1 MEQEISAHNSTVDK
15 EIFSHNSTAE
25 KAVISCMLL
34 DESACETALLSLT
47 REHFLDEDCA
57 RAFSAIQI
65 AHQQGFEIGL
75 QSVSSIVDVEFI
87 PKLVEIFT
95 CVPTSANFEVY
106 LKTLKDEYRNRR
118 FADDFT
124 ELVERARN
132 GDTEII
138 ADAQQALFKY
148 TRDVDI
154 GLKPIRNYVA
164 EAINK
169 LGNQEKGI
177 PTGFY
182 DLDKTIRGLC
192 KGDMIIVAGRPSM
205 GKSSFVANIATNVAL
220 NGYVVCYFSL
230 EMTSVSIVQRMIFS
244 MIGHSEQE
252 ILNDMKSDNPVV
264 TQEVFETQP
273 AIDAMKFYLNEST
286 SVTVNK
292 IVLECKKVAALEGKV
307 DLVVID
313 YLGLI
318 QSEMKSSTRNQ
329 EVAEIS
335 HSIKRLAKELDVP
348 VILVSQ
354 LNRNSEGR
362 ADHTPIMADL
372 SESGA
377 LEADADVVLFPYRP
391 WVYDKEEYSQTDA
404 ELIVAKNRNG
414 ETKRIPLYWQG
425 EQFTFKN
432 VAYESKD

>member
-1 MEQEISAHNSTVDK
+1 MEEQGLSAYNST
-15 EIFSHNSTAE
+15 TE
-25 KAVISCMLL
+25 KAVISCMIQ
-34 DESACETALLSLT
+34 DESACETGLLSLT
-47 REHFLDEDCA
+47 REHFLDADCA
-57 RAFSAIQI
+57 RVFSAISL
-65 AHQQGFEIGL
+65 AHKQGFEVGL
-75 QSVSSIVDVEFI
+75 QSVCSIVDNDFV
-87 PKLVEIFT
+87 PTVVEIYT
-95 CVPTSANFEVY
+95 NLPTSANFEVY
-106 LKTLKDEYRNRR
+106 LKTLQEDYRNRQ
-118 FADDFT
+118 FVNDFT
-124 ELVERARN
+124 ALVERAKN
-132 GDTEII
+132 GDEEII
-138 ADAQQALFKY
+138 SEAQQALLKY
-148 TRDVDI
+148 TKEIDC

-164 EAINK
+164 EAINE

-177 PTGFY
+177 STGFY

-205 GKSSFVANIATNVAL
+205 GKSSFVANVATNVAL

-230 EMTSVSIVQRMIFS
+230 EMTSVSIVQRMIFG

-252 ILNDMKSDNPVV
+252 IIADMKSDNPVV
-264 TQEVFETQP
+264 TQKVFDAQP
-273 AIDAMKFYLNEST
+273 KIDEMKFYLNEST
-286 SVTVNK
+286 SVSVSK
-292 IVLECKKVAALEGKV
+292 IILECKKISALEGRV

-318 QSEMKSSTRNQ
+318 QSEIKSATRNQ

-335 HSIKRLAKELDVP
+335 HAIKRLAKELEVP

-362 ADHTPIMADL
+362 ADHTPMMADL

-391 WVYDKEEYSQTDA
+391 WVYDKDEYSPNEA

-414 ETKRIPLYWQG
+414 ETKRIPLYWKG
-425 EQFTFKN
+425 EQFIFKN
-432 VAYESKD
+432 AVYEK

>member
-1 MEQEISAHNSTVDK
+1 MEEQGLSAYNST
-15 EIFSHNSTAE
+15 TE
-25 KAVISCMLL
+25 KAVISCMIQ
-34 DESACETALLSLT
+34 DESACETGLLSLT
-47 REHFLDEDCA
+47 REHFLDADCA
-57 RAFSAIQI
+57 RAFSAISL
-65 AHQQGFEIGL
+65 AHKQGFEVGL
-75 QSVSSIVDVEFI
+75 QSVCSIVDNDFV
-87 PKLVEIFT
+87 PTVVEIYT
-95 CVPTSANFEVY
+95 NLPTSANFEVY
-106 LKTLKDEYRNRR
+106 LKTLQEEYRNRQ
-118 FADDFT
+118 FVNDFT
-124 ELVERARN
+124 ALVERAKN
-132 GDTEII
+132 GDEEII
-138 ADAQQALFKY
+138 SEAQQALLKY
-148 TRDVDI
+148 TKEIDC

-164 EAINK
+164 EAINE

-177 PTGFY
+177 STGFY

-205 GKSSFVANIATNVAL
+205 GKSSFVANVATNVAL

-230 EMTSVSIVQRMIFS
+230 EMTSVSIVQRMIFG

-252 ILNDMKSDNPVV
+252 IIADMKSDNPVV
-264 TQEVFETQP
+264 TQKVFDAQP
-273 AIDAMKFYLNEST
+273 KIDEMKFYLNEST
-286 SVTVNK
+286 SVSVSK
-292 IVLECKKVAALEGKV
+292 IILECKKISALEGRV

-318 QSEMKSSTRNQ
+318 QSEIKSATRNQ

-335 HSIKRLAKELDVP
+335 HAIKRLAKELEVP

-362 ADHTPIMADL
+362 ADHTPMMADL

-391 WVYDKEEYSQTDA
+391 WVYDKDEYSPNEA

-414 ETKRIPLYWQG
+414 ETKRIPLYWKG
-425 EQFTFKN
+425 EQFIFKN
-432 VAYESKD
+432 AVYEK

>member
-1 MEQEISAHNSTVDK
+1 MEQEISVQQ
-15 EIFSHNSTAE
+15 HNSTAE
-25 KAVISCMLL
+25 KAVISCMML
-34 DESACETALLSLT
+34 DESACETALLALT

-65 AHQQGFEIGL
+65 AHKQGFEVGL
-75 QSVSSIVDVEFI
+75 QSVSSIVDADFI
-87 PKLVEIFT
+87 PKLVEIY
-95 CVPTSANFEVY
+95 CCLPTAANFEVY
-106 LKTLKDEYRNRR
+106 LKTLQEEFRNRQ
-118 FADDFT
+118 FVQDFT
-124 ELVERARN
+124 AIVERAKQ
-132 GDTEII
+132 GDEAII
-138 ADAQQALFKY
+138 AEAQQALYKY
-148 TRDVDI
+148 TREIDS
-154 GLKPIRNYVA
+154 GLKPIRNYIA

-169 LGNQEKGI
+169 LGNQDKGI
-177 PTGFY
+177 STGFY

-220 NGYVVCYFSL
+220 NGCVVCYFSL
-230 EMTSVSIVQRMIFS
+230 EMTSVSIVQRMIFG

-252 ILNDMKSDNPVV
+252 ILYDMKSDNPVV
-264 TQEVFETQP
+264 APKVFDAQP
-273 AIDAMKFYLNEST
+273 KIEDMKFYLNEST

-292 IVLECKKVAALEGKV
+292 IILECKKVAALEGRV
-307 DLVVID
+307 DLIVID

-318 QSEMKSSTRNQ
+318 QSEIKSATRNQ

-335 HSIKRLAKELDVP
+335 HSIKRLAKDLDVP

-362 ADHTPIMADL
+362 ADHTPMMSDL

-391 WVYDKEEYSQTDA
+391 WVYDKEYSPNDA

-414 ETKRIPLYWQG
+414 ETKKIPLYWQG
-425 EQFTFKN
+425 EQFIFKN
-432 VAYESKD
+432 VAYEYKE

>member
-1 MEQEISAHNSTVDK
+1 MEQEISVQQ
-15 EIFSHNSTAE
+15 HNSTAE
-25 KAVISCMLL
+25 KAVISCMML
-34 DESACETALLSLT
+34 DESACENALLALT

-65 AHQQGFEIGL
+65 AHKQGFEVGL
-75 QSVSSIVDVEFI
+75 QSVSSIVDADFI
-87 PKLVEIFT
+87 PKLVEIY
-95 CVPTSANFEVY
+95 CCLPTAANFEVY
-106 LKTLKDEYRNRR
+106 LKTLQEEYRNRQ
-118 FADDFT
+118 FVQDFT
-124 ELVERARN
+124 AIVERAKQ
-132 GDTEII
+132 GDESII
-138 ADAQQALFKY
+138 AEAQQALYKY
-148 TRDVDI
+148 TKEIDS
-154 GLKPIRNYVA
+154 GLKPIRNFIA

-169 LGNQEKGI
+169 LGNQDKGI

-205 GKSSFVANIATNVAL
+205 GKSSFVANVATNVAL

-230 EMTSVSIVQRMIFS
+230 EMTSVSIVQRMIFG

-252 ILNDMKSDNPVV
+252 ILYDMKSDNPVV
-264 TQEVFETQP
+264 APKVFDAQP
-273 AIDAMKFYLNEST
+273 KIEDMKFYLNEST

-292 IVLECKKVAALEGKV
+292 IILECKKVAALEGKV
-307 DLVVID
+307 DLIVID

-318 QSEMKSSTRNQ
+318 QSEIKSATRNQ

-335 HSIKRLAKELDVP
+335 HSIKRLAKDLDVP

-362 ADHTPIMADL
+362 ADHTPMMSDL

-391 WVYDKEEYSQTDA
+391 WVYDKEYSPNDA

-414 ETKRIPLYWQG
+414 ETKKIPLYWQG
-425 EQFTFKN
+425 EQFIFKN
-432 VAYESKD
+432 VAYEYKE

>member
-1 MEQEISAHNSTVDK
+1 MEQEISVQQ
-15 EIFSHNSTAE
+15 HNSTAE
-25 KAVISCMLL
+25 KAVISCMML
-34 DESACETALLSLT
+34 DESACENALLALT

-65 AHQQGFEIGL
+65 AHKQGFEVGL
-75 QSVSSIVDVEFI
+75 QSVSSIVDVDFI
-87 PKLVEIFT
+87 PKLVEIY
-95 CVPTSANFEVY
+95 CCLPTAANFEVY
-106 LKTLKDEYRNRR
+106 LKTLQEEYRNRQ
-118 FADDFT
+118 FVNDFS
-124 ELVERARN
+124 EIVERAKQ
-132 GDTEII
+132 GDESII
-138 ADAQQALFKY
+138 AEAQQALYKY
-148 TRDVDI
+148 TKEIDS
-154 GLKPIRNYVA
+154 GLKPIRNFIA

-169 LGNQEKGI
+169 LGNQDKGI

-205 GKSSFVANIATNVAL
+205 GKSSFVANVATNVAL

-230 EMTSVSIVQRMIFS
+230 EMTSVSIVQRMIFG

-252 ILNDMKSDNPVV
+252 ILYDMKSDNPVV
-264 TQEVFETQP
+264 APKVFDAQP
-273 AIDAMKFYLNEST
+273 KIEDMKFYLNEST

-292 IVLECKKVAALEGKV
+292 IILECKKVAALEGKV
-307 DLVVID
+307 DLIVID

-318 QSEMKSSTRNQ
+318 QSEIKSATRNQ

-335 HSIKRLAKELDVP
+335 HSIKRLAKDLDVP

-362 ADHTPIMADL
+362 ADHTPMMSDL

-391 WVYDKEEYSQTDA
+391 WVYDKEYSPNDA

-414 ETKRIPLYWQG
+414 ETKKIPLYWQG
-425 EQFTFKN
+425 EQFIFKN
-432 VAYESKD
+432 VAYEYKE

>member
-1 MEQEISAHNSTVDK
+1 MEQEISVQQ
-15 EIFSHNSTAE
+15 HNSTAE
-25 KAVISCMLL
+25 KAVISCMML
-34 DESACETALLSLT
+34 DESACETALLALT

-65 AHQQGFEIGL
+65 AHKQGFEVGL
-75 QSVSSIVDVEFI
+75 QSVSSIVDADFI
-87 PKLVEIFT
+87 PKLVEIY
-95 CVPTSANFEVY
+95 CCLPTAANFEVY
-106 LKTLKDEYRNRR
+106 LKTLQEEYRNRQ
-118 FADDFT
+118 FVQDFT
-124 ELVERARN
+124 AIVERAKQ
-132 GDTEII
+132 GDEAII
-138 ADAQQALFKY
+138 AEAQQALYKY
-148 TRDVDI
+148 TREIDS
-154 GLKPIRNYVA
+154 GLKPIKNFIA

-205 GKSSFVANIATNVAL
+205 GKSSFVANVATNVAL

-230 EMTSVSIVQRMIFS
+230 EMTSVSIVQRMIFG

-252 ILNDMKSDNPVV
+252 ILYDMKSDNPVV
-264 TQEVFETQP
+264 APKVFETQP
-273 AIDAMKFYLNEST
+273 QIEDMKFYLNEST

-292 IVLECKKVAALEGKV
+292 IILECKKVAALEGRV
-307 DLVVID
+307 DLIVID

-318 QSEMKSSTRNQ
+318 QSEIKSATRNQ

-335 HSIKRLAKELDVP
+335 HSIKRLAKDLDVP

-362 ADHTPIMADL
+362 ADHTPMMADL

-391 WVYDKEEYSQTDA
+391 WVYDKEYSPNDA

-414 ETKRIPLYWQG
+414 ETKKIPLYWQG
-425 EQFTFKN
+425 EQFIFKN
-432 VAYESKD
+432 VAYEYQE

>member
-1 MEQEISAHNSTVDK
+1 MEQELSAY
-15 EIFSHNSTAE
+15 NSTAE
-25 KAVISCMLL
+25 RAVISCMLL
-34 DESACETALLSLT
+34 DESACETALLALT
-47 REHFLDEDCA
+47 REHFINEDCA

-106 LKTLKDEYRNRR
+106 LKTIQEDYRNRE
-118 FADDFT
+118 FVDDFT
-124 ELVERARN
+124 GLVERAKN
-132 GDTEII
+132 GESDVI
-138 ADAQQALFKY
+138 AEAQQALFKY
-148 TRDVDI
+148 TRQIEV
-154 GLKPIRNYVA
+154 GLKPIKSFVA
-164 EAINK
+164 EAINQ

-177 PTGFY
+177 STGFY
-182 DLDKTIRGLC
+182 DLDKTIRGLR

-205 GKSSFVANIATNVAL
+205 GKSSFVANVATNVAL
-220 NGYVVCYFSL
+220 NGNVVCYFSL
-230 EMTSVSIVQRMIFS
+230 EMTSVSIVQRMIFG

-252 ILNDMKSDNPVV
+252 IANDMKSDTPSVIPK
-264 TQEVFETQP
+264 VFEVQP
-273 AIDAMKFYLNEST
+273 QIDDMKFYLNEST

-292 IVLECKKVAALEGKV
+292 IILECKKIAALEGHV
-307 DLVVID
+307 DLIVID

-318 QSEMKSSTRNQ
+318 QSEVKSATRNQ

-335 HSIKRLAKELDVP
+335 HSIKRLAKDLDVP

-362 ADHTPIMADL
+362 ADHTPMMADL

-391 WVYDKEEYSQTDA
+391 WVYDKEYSPSDA

-425 EQFTFKN
+425 EQFIFKN
-432 VAYESKD
+432 VAYEYHDE

>member
-1 MEQEISAHNSTVDK
+1 MEEQGLSAYNST
-15 EIFSHNSTAE
+15 TE
-25 KAVISCMLL
+25 KAVISCMIQ
-34 DESACETALLSLT
+34 DESACETGLLSLT
-47 REHFLDEDCA
+47 REHFLDADCA
-57 RAFSAIQI
+57 RVFSAISL
-65 AHQQGFEIGL
+65 AHKQGFEVGL
-75 QSVSSIVDVEFI
+75 QSVCSIVDNDFI
-87 PKLVEIFT
+87 PTVVEIYT
-95 CVPTSANFEVY
+95 NLPTSANFEVY
-106 LKTLKDEYRNRR
+106 LKTLQEDYRNRQ
-118 FADDFT
+118 FVNDFT
-124 ELVERARN
+124 ALVERAKN
-132 GDTEII
+132 GDEEII
-138 ADAQQALFKY
+138 SEAQQALFKY
-148 TRDVDI
+148 TKEIDC

-164 EAINK
+164 EAINE

-177 PTGFY
+177 STGFY

-205 GKSSFVANIATNVAL
+205 GKSSFVANVATNVAL

-230 EMTSVSIVQRMIFS
+230 EMTSVSIVQRMIFG

-252 ILNDMKSDNPVV
+252 IIEDMKSDNPVV
-264 TQEVFETQP
+264 TQKVFDAQP
-273 AIDAMKFYLNEST
+273 KIDEMKFYLNEST
-286 SVTVNK
+286 SVSVSK
-292 IVLECKKVAALEGKV
+292 IILECKKISALEGRV

-318 QSEMKSSTRNQ
+318 QSEIKSATRNQ

-335 HSIKRLAKELDVP
+335 HAIKRLAKELEVP

-362 ADHTPIMADL
+362 ADHTPMMADL

-391 WVYDKEEYSQTDA
+391 WVYDKDEYSPNEA

-414 ETKRIPLYWQG
+414 ETKRIPLYWKG
-425 EQFTFKN
+425 EQFIFKN
-432 VAYESKD
+432 AVYEK